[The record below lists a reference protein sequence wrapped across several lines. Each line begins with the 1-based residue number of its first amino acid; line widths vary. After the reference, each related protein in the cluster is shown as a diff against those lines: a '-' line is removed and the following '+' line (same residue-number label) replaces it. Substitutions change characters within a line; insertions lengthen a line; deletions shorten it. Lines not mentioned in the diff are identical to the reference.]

1 MLEYYE
7 ANDVVE
13 VFKVP
18 IETISKIYYWEGSRV
33 QKTWNTRGTVSGRGV
48 FSLPSCAFTFF
59 EPGECI
65 TY

>member
-13 VFKVP
+13 VFKVL

-33 QKTWNTRGTVSGRGV
+33 QKT
-48 FSLPSCAFTFF
+48 
-59 EPGECI
+59 
-65 TY
+65 